1 MGTTGVGSTNI
12 YGAAVPGQSQSV
24 KGIPTTGGTLYVSLY
39 SQINGAYQYTNY
51 TYTEQ

>member
-1 MGTTGVGSTNI
+1 MGSTNI
-12 YGAAVPGQSQSV
+12 YGAAVPGQSQNV
-24 KGIPTTGGTLYVSLY
+24 TGIPTTGGTLYVSLY